1 VRYLVSMSV
10 NTTKSATQNRHS
22 GGCAGGYPGA
32 AGCLASLT
40 VYKEY
45 ASVFEGSLVDV
56 NNARLAGKVYAA
68 DKAEAGGGV
77 LIFIIFP
84 IPYAYPS
91 APGTIACRELGRGLA
106 QLIEELD
113 QNSKPIG
120 PR

>member
-1 VRYLVSMSV
+1 MRLLL
-10 NTTKSATQNRHS
+10 

-32 AGCLASLT
+32 AGCIANLT
-40 VYKEY
+40 LYKEY

-56 NNARLAGKVYAA
+56 NNARLAGKVVAA

-77 LIFIIFP
+77 FILIIFP

-106 QLIEELD
+106 QLVEELD
-113 QNSKPIG
+113 QDKKPG
-120 PR
+120 SPK